1 MVVIDSWEKN
11 FVAGPLY
18 STGGGGRGNFC
29 SLVSRLVREEI
40 LEEVE
45 DQTTAE
51 WQENAMKNFETIYN
65 PKVDQLD
72 PSKRFEIEVKIF
84 LMKYHRLY
92 IV

>member
-1 MVVIDSWEKN
+1 MEVIDSWEKN

-18 STGGGGRGNFC
+18 STGGGRGNFC
-29 SLVSRLVREEI
+29 SLISRSVRQEI

-72 PSKRFEIEVKIF
+72 PTKRFEMEV
-84 LMKYHRLY
+84 
-92 IV
+92 